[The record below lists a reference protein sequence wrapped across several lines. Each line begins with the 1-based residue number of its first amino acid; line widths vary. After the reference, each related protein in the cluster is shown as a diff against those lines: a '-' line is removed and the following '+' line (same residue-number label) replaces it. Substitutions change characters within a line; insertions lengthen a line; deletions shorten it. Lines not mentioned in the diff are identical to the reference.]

1 MSLSAR
7 SLCFSVSL
15 SLSLS
20 REKERTEERETERAS
35 LKEEEEDLATTKD
48 RAAKVCLETVFVCI
62 FVCIFVYFRAF
73 LLLANLNFSP
83 QKSRFAD
90 TTFDTKDR
98 REKTHALT
106 TMKRVS
112 R

>member
-1 MSLSAR
+1 M
-7 SLCFSVSL
+7 
-15 SLSLS
+15 
-20 REKERTEERETERAS
+20 
-35 LKEEEEDLATTKD
+35 
-48 RAAKVCLETVFVCI
+48 CLETVFVCI

-106 TMKRVS
+106 NDETRFSLSTHTHRERESALPRYFAAFFFTVV
-112 R
+112 RL